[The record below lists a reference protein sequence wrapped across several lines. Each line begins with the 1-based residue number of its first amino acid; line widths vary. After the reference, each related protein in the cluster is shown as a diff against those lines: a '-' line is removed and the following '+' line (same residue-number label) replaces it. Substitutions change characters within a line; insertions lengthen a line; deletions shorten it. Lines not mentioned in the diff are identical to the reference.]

1 MLFMVVGTSAPPLH
15 PTLREAARWPRRRRP
30 TGAAPPLPYRLQ
42 TSGIGWLVA
51 ALVLWRKA
59 ISPISGPPSRWGLR
73 SQAGLARRLETTN
86 GNLADRDLVQLN
98 DDRRLQPAENQS
110 CSPGRRR
117 SCGIAHL
124 DLT

>member
-1 MLFMVVGTSAPPLH
+1 M
-15 PTLREAARWPRRRRP
+15 
-30 TGAAPPLPYRLQ
+30 
-42 TSGIGWLVA
+42 
-51 ALVLWRKA
+51 
-59 ISPISGPPSRWGLR
+59 PSRTTTADALKTGELNL
-73 SQAGLARRLETTN
+73 GMLETTN